1 MNFLRRCLGPPPA
14 SLPPRAAPLS
24 RGGAPAAPGLPAPP
38 GGATGPAGSPGKR
51 RTAQERGG
59 TRRAGVAGSAHRAM
73 LALAGFRRPLAA
85 PVRGGGGAM
94 PRKGKGAGKD
104 PPGAA
109 AAAGP
114 VAAGEGC
121 VRVAVRAKPGARL
134 SAVTD
139 VTAEAVGV
147 AIAAPPT
154 EGEANAELCRY
165 LSKVLEVKKSEVIL
179 EKGGKS
185 REKVVKI
192 LVSMTPDEILE
203 KLKKEASS

>member
-1 MNFLRRCLGPPPA
+1 PATGRR
-14 SLPPRAAPLS
+14 RAA
-24 RGGAPAAPGLPAPP
+24 RRVGAGL
-38 GGATGPAGSPGKR
+38 
-51 RTAQERGG
+51 
-59 TRRAGVAGSAHRAM
+59 AGVEGQHRAM
-73 LALAGFRRPLAA
+73 LALGGFRRLLAA
-85 PVRGGGGAM
+85 PVRSGGGAM
-94 PRKGKGAGKD
+94 PRKGKGAGKE
-104 PPGAA
+104 PAEPAA
-109 AAAGP
+109 TAGP
-114 VAAGEGC
+114 VVLAGDGC
-121 VRVAVRAKPGARL
+121 VRVAVRAKPGSRC

-147 AIAAPPT
+147 AIAAPPS

-192 LVSMTPDEILE
+192 LVSKTPDEILE

>member
-1 MNFLRRCLGPPPA
+1 
-14 SLPPRAAPLS
+14 
-24 RGGAPAAPGLPAPP
+24 
-38 GGATGPAGSPGKR
+38 
-51 RTAQERGG
+51 
-59 TRRAGVAGSAHRAM
+59 M
-73 LALAGFRRPLAA
+73 LALAGFRRLLAA
-85 PVRGGGGAM
+85 PVRSGGGAM
-94 PRKGKGAGKD
+94 PRKGKGAGKE
-104 PPGAA
+104 PTEAGAA
-109 AAAGP
+109 TGP
-114 VAAGEGC
+114 VVVAGDGC
-121 VRVAVRAKPGARL
+121 VRVAVRAKPGSRC

-147 AIAAPPT
+147 AIAAPPS

>member
-1 MNFLRRCLGPPPA
+1 
-14 SLPPRAAPLS
+14 
-24 RGGAPAAPGLPAPP
+24 
-38 GGATGPAGSPGKR
+38 
-51 RTAQERGG
+51 
-59 TRRAGVAGSAHRAM
+59 M
-73 LALAGFRRPLAA
+73 LALAAFRRLLAA
-85 PVRGGGGAM
+85 PVRSGGGAM
-94 PRKGKGAGKD
+94 PRKGKGAGKGSAE
-104 PPGAA
+104 PGAA
-109 AAAGP
+109 EGPAAVTVGD
-114 VAAGEGC
+114 GC
-121 VRVAVRAKPGARL
+121 VRLAVRAKPGSRC

-147 AIAAPPT
+147 AIAAPPS

-192 LVSMTPDEILE
+192 LVSMTREEILE

>member
-1 MNFLRRCLGPPPA
+1 
-14 SLPPRAAPLS
+14 
-24 RGGAPAAPGLPAPP
+24 
-38 GGATGPAGSPGKR
+38 
-51 RTAQERGG
+51 
-59 TRRAGVAGSAHRAM
+59 AM
-73 LALAGFRRPLAA
+73 LALAGLRRPLAA

-94 PRKGKGAGKD
+94 PRKVRGAGRPRGGRGCPFLTLTAPLPLFQGKAAGKGPAGPD
-104 PPGAA
+104 

-121 VRVAVRAKPGARL
+121 VRVAVRAKPGARC

>member
-1 MNFLRRCLGPPPA
+1 RGRGRPL
-14 SLPPRAAPLS
+14 LPEVS
-24 RGGAPAAPGLPAPP
+24 R
-38 GGATGPAGSPGKR
+38 
-51 RTAQERGG
+51 
-59 TRRAGVAGSAHRAM
+59 RAM
-73 LALAGFRRPLAA
+73 LALAGFRRALAGPA
-85 PVRGGGGAM
+85 RSGGGVM
-94 PRKGKGAGKD
+94 PRKGKGAEKG
-104 PPGAA
+104 PAGPG

-114 VAAGEGC
+114 VVAGDGC
-121 VRVAVRAKPGARL
+121 VRVAVRAKPGSRC

-147 AIAAPPT
+147 AIAAPPS

>member
-1 MNFLRRCLGPPPA
+1 QGKE
-14 SLPPRAAPLS
+14 S
-24 RGGAPAAPGLPAPP
+24 GK
-38 GGATGPAGSPGKR
+38 GPAGPG
-51 RTAQERGG
+51 
-59 TRRAGVAGSAHRAM
+59 
-73 LALAGFRRPLAA
+73 
-85 PVRGGGGAM
+85 
-94 PRKGKGAGKD
+94 
-104 PPGAA
+104 

-114 VAAGEGC
+114 VAAAGDGC
-121 VRVAVRAKPGARL
+121 ERVAVRAKPGSRC

-147 AIAAPPT
+147 AIAAPPS

>member
-1 MNFLRRCLGPPPA
+1 
-14 SLPPRAAPLS
+14 
-24 RGGAPAAPGLPAPP
+24 
-38 GGATGPAGSPGKR
+38 
-51 RTAQERGG
+51 
-59 TRRAGVAGSAHRAM
+59 M
-73 LALAGFRRPLAA
+73 LALAGFRRLLAA
-85 PVRGGGGAM
+85 PVRSGGGAM
-94 PRKGKGAGKD
+94 PRKGKGAGKG
-104 PPGAA
+104 PAEPG

-114 VAAGEGC
+114 VVVAGDGC
-121 VRVAVRAKPGARL
+121 VRVAVRAKPGSRC

-147 AIAAPPT
+147 AIAAPPS

-192 LVSMTPDEILE
+192 LVSVAPDEILE